1 MTLNRETVQVTQVNY
16 QCVCVCQLLS
26 HVRLFVTPWLHSF
39 SRITTVFQGFFLT
52 LHNLLANHIYLSK
65 YVRKELKC
73 EKTLNSVCSS
83 CSHPRQMLQP
93 HIQVQYSRYKL
104 KGCFYFMPCLLPK
117 YRPKLRMEM
126 FQNQVRATMQMQSL
140 LLWVSSHSSSHSISF
155 LPPSLLCTKS
165 ALYKSCE
172 MLKNICCTYEH

>member
-1 MTLNRETVQVTQVNY
+1 MCCAMPSHSIESDSLQPHGLQPTR
-16 QCVCVCQLLS
+16 LLC
-26 HVRLFVTPWLHSF
+26 PWDS
-39 SRITTVFQGFFLT
+39 QGKNTGVGYHF
-52 LHNLLANHIYLSK
+52 H
-65 YVRKELKC
+65 KC